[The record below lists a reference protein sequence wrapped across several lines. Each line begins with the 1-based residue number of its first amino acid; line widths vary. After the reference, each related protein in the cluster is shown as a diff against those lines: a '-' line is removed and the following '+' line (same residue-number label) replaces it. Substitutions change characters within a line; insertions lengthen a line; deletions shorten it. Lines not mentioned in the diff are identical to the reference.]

1 MQIPQEECNVIPIN
15 LMNTLKI
22 KVDYFPQR
30 KKERMDLDMVPAL
43 SLRYTVKGGN
53 TYSVPGKCSEMLA
66 TIVVMLVMVKEGILI
81 ILF

>member
-1 MQIPQEECNVIPIN
+1 
-15 LMNTLKI
+15 
-22 KVDYFPQR
+22 
-30 KKERMDLDMVPAL
+30 MDLDMVPAL

-66 TIVVMLVMVKEGILI
+66 TIGVMLVMVKEGILI